1 MTDENRQSIPYI
13 GPRPFERQE
22 HDLFFGRDR
31 EVSELLSLITSH
43 RTVLLY
49 AQSGAGK
56 TSLINASL
64 IPHLEEEMFT
74 VLPLARVK
82 GVLPENIKS
91 KEISNIYVFNTLLS
105 WVDND
110 FELTR
115 LSEMT
120 IKDFLRDFKNSREG
134 GELPVPHVIIFD
146 QFEEL
151 FSSYQERWKDRNEF
165 FKQVAEALEHDHL
178 LRVVFVIREDYIA
191 QLNQYTNLLPDKL
204 RTQFRLQCLKK
215 YAALSAVKG
224 PLKDSHRSFGE
235 GVAETLVD
243 DLLKIRVETFDG
255 ETVVVS
261 GEFVEPVQLQV
272 VCQSLWEAL
281 PTETTVITEN
291 DLKTFGDV
299 SQALQEFYEN
309 SINKVVHTININE
322 GILRGWF
329 KNKLIT
335 PSETRGTVYRG
346 KEETAG
352 IPNAAVDMLESLHII
367 RGEVRGGARWYEL
380 THDRLIEPILKSNR
394 EWLSKEETEQTRQWL
409 EEKTAKWL
417 DAGSSSYGLLNE
429 IEVID
434 AERWINRMSVSD
446 QGYSEASRALIAA
459 SKAELEQQ
467 RQRVEAKL
475 REARRLRRLVV
486 ALIGVIF
493 LVVGIAYIAVLQRKS
508 ALQNAMRAEIS
519 EEQAISARDSAN
531 IARAQA
537 VINFQ
542 KAKEAE
548 ADAISAYHSAESAR
562 RRADYNFRMAKIAE
576 DRALEAQKRAIN
588 EANKAREEEAKALA
602 AKQEIDRLYR
612 LGTINLDLANEAQ
625 LKQQRGEY
633 ELAAL
638 LGRQAYLFD
647 QGTGTVKK
655 YPNEVFNAL
664 RKILNIDTR
673 NTFSK
678 HTDWIRKVVFQPN
691 GKYFAS
697 GSNDGT
703 VLKWYFQKGKV
714 IKTDTLAKDTENI
727 VALAFS
733 PDGNQLA
740 YGRSDGK
747 IRIIK
752 NLDKSKIFDIG
763 DLRAGVFD
771 IAFNFDGT
779 KLASGGADGSVLLWD
794 LKLSNSTLLFKNKS
808 RMKTLIFSPDDRMLF
823 VGSEDGVIYQF
834 LFNNQTQKYD
844 LLQKKPAHQNSVNSL
859 AVSITGDT
867 LASCDSD
874 AMVKLWRVKYP
885 EKLFELIRILYG
897 HEGPVNSVAFSPKS
911 KLLAS
916 GSADRTVRLWDLQN
930 LNNNPIVLREH
941 DRWVLSVAFNSS
953 GDTLVAG
960 TGNRTI
966 YIWPTRAE
974 LLADI
979 ICENATRNLTW
990 QEWKEFAGENIE
1002 YELTCIHLPPA
1013 PDLPEPIRAKL
1024 NKDKKYQNKMNK

>member
-13 GPRPFERQE
+13 GPRPFERRE
-22 HDLFFGRDR
+22 HNLFFGRDR
-31 EVSELLSLITSH
+31 EVSELLSLIISH
-43 RTVLLY
+43 RTLLLY

-82 GVLPENIKS
+82 GLLPETLKS

-110 FELTR
+110 FDLKR
-115 LSEMT
+115 LLEMT
-120 IKDFLRDFKNSREG
+120 IEDFLTDFKNGREG
-134 GELPVPHVIIFD
+134 SALPVPHVIIFD

-151 FSSYQERWKDRNEF
+151 FSSYQERWKDRKEF
-165 FKQVAEALEHDHL
+165 FRQVAEALEHDHL

-309 SINKVVHTININE
+309 SIIKVVHTINMNE
-322 GILRGWF
+322 GVLRGWF
-329 KNKLIT
+329 KNKFIT

-352 IPNAAVDMLESLHII
+352 IPNTAVDMFESLHII

-394 EWLSKEETEQTRQWL
+394 EWLAKRVEGEQVHQWL
-409 EEKTAKWL
+409 EEKTTEWVAS
-417 DAGSSSYGLLNE
+417 GSDKEGLLNE
-429 IEVID
+429 IELVE
-434 AERWINRMSVSD
+434 AEHWLKRASVSG
-446 QGYSEASRALIAA
+446 QKYSESIFTFVTASRA
-459 SKAELEQQ
+459 ELE
-467 RQRVEAKL
+467 RQRAEVKA
-475 REARRLRRLVV
+475 RAARRLRRLVF
-486 ALIGVIF
+486 ALIGVTF

-508 ALQNAMRAEIS
+508 ALQNAKRAEIS
-519 EEQAISARDSAN
+519 EKQAIAARDSVE

-542 KAKEAE
+542 EAKEAE
-548 ADAISAYHSAESAR
+548 ADAFSAYHSADSAR
-562 RRADYNFRMAKIAE
+562 RRADYNLRMAKIAE
-576 DRALEAQKRAIN
+576 DSAREAQKRAIN
-588 EANKAREEEAKALA
+588 EANKAREEETKALA

-625 LKQQRGEY
+625 RQQQIGKFES
-633 ELAAL
+633 AAL
-638 LGRQAYLFD
+638 LARQAYLFD
-647 QGTGTVKK
+647 QGTRTVKK

-664 RKILNIDTR
+664 RKILKIDPG
-673 NTFSK
+673 NTVAE
-678 HTDWIRKVVFQPN
+678 HTDWVRKVVFQPN

-697 GSNDGT
+697 ASNDGT
-703 VLKWYFQKGKV
+703 IRLWRFHSDKVDPETLIEYQKK
-714 IKTDTLAKDTENI
+714 NI
-727 VALAFS
+727 LALAFS
-733 PDGNQLA
+733 PDGQHLA
-740 YGRSDGK
+740 YGCDDGK
-747 IRIIK
+747 IRIIE
-752 NLDKSKIFDIG
+752 NLDKSKISDIG
-763 DLRAGVFD
+763 DVRAGIFD
-771 IAFNFDGT
+771 VAFNLEGT

-794 LKLSNSTLLFKNKS
+794 LTKQSSISTLLFKNKS
-808 RMKTLIFSPDDRMLF
+808 RIKTLIFSPDDRMLF
-823 VGSEDGVIYQF
+823 VGNEDDGGIHQF

-844 LLQKKPAHQNSVNSL
+844 LLQKKPTHQSSVNSL
-859 AVSITGDT
+859 AISITGDT
-867 LASCDSD
+867 LASCGSD
-874 AMVKLWRVKYP
+874 ATVKLWRVKYP
-885 EKLFELIRILYG
+885 EKLFELIKTLYG

-916 GSADRTVRLWDLQN
+916 GSSDRTVRLWDLQN
-930 LNNNPIVLREH
+930 LNNNPIVLGRH

-953 GDTLVAG
+953 GDTLIAG

-979 ICENATRNLTW
+979 ICETAMRNLTW
-990 QEWKEFAGENIE
+990 QEWKKFVGENIE
-1002 YELTCIHLPPA
+1002 YECTCIYLPPA
-1013 PDLPEPIRAKL
+1013 PDLPESIRAK
-1024 NKDKKYQNKMNK
+1024 